1 MIVTDLPN
9 DIDVICFQE
18 VFDEQA
24 WKILNNTL
32 IKAGYNYFL
41 YDPHEQFV
49 KEGSLNM
56 IPVSRYKLYLGCPR
70 MFPEHE
76 TSDRR

>member
-24 WKILNNTL
+24 WKILNQTL

-49 KEGSLNM
+49 KESSLNTK
-56 IPVSRYKLYLGCPR
+56 V
-70 MFPEHE
+70 
-76 TSDRR
+76 

>member
-9 DIDVICFQE
+9 DIGIICLQE

-24 WKILNNTL
+24 WKILNQTL

-41 YDPHEQFV
+41 YDPHDQFV

-56 IPVSRYKLYLGCPR
+56 IKWGALWGVSYR
-70 MFPEHE
+70 
-76 TSDRR
+76 SW

>member
-24 WKILNNTL
+24 WKILNQTL

-49 KEGSLNM
+49 KESS
-56 IPVSRYKLYLGCPR
+56 PDTKV
-70 MFPEHE
+70 
-76 TSDRR
+76 